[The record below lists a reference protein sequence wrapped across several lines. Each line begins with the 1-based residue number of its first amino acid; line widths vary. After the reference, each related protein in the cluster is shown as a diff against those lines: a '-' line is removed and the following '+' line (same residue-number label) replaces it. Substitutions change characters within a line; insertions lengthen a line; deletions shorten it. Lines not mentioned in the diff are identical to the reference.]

1 MAAEDG
7 LIVENSI
14 KVLTQ
19 NGVCQIDLCLG
30 DITKLKKE
38 DSVDVLVV
46 SAFRGE
52 SCGMMYTLSLWLS
65 RLIHYDF
72 KLENNH
78 SIHQWWGLYVHADR
92 CLTMCIRGYLDW
104 DTWIKPKHA
113 SNSINHHWSDLS
125 IIRSKRFMNYCMQNK
140 KLKKLNKWINYCL
153 KPTLVYR

>member
-38 DSVDVLVV
+38 DGVDVLVV

-52 SCGMMYTLSLWLS
+52 SCGMMYTLSL
-65 RLIHYDF
+65 
-72 KLENNH
+72 
-78 SIHQWWGLYVHADR
+78 
-92 CLTMCIRGYLDW
+92 
-104 DTWIKPKHA
+104 
-113 SNSINHHWSDLS
+113 
-125 IIRSKRFMNYCMQNK
+125 
-140 KLKKLNKWINYCL
+140 
-153 KPTLVYR
+153 